1 MEQFL
6 LRALL
11 LLSGTRK
18 VGQPGL
24 SIGPRSGLP
33 TLHQPSAR
41 QGYYEHWVALDAA
54 ESPKPR
60 GRGAGA
66 GGWGS
71 ELRGQES

>member
-41 QGYYEHWVALDAA
+41 QGYYEHWVAPRRISEAA
-54 ESPKPR
+54 GP
-60 GRGAGA
+60 
-66 GGWGS
+66 GGGV
-71 ELRGQES
+71 G